1 VGHEDLLVGADSAVA
16 ADFVRGVDTG
26 GQSAAALA
34 FGEEVDDVPVPPDAG
49 AGVVEVL
56 AGAGG
61 VVEPPPS
68 VAGVAAAGLD
78 DAGAVAAVRL
88 SVL

>member
-1 VGHEDLLVGADSAVA
+1 MGISWLAPRGVA

-49 AGVVEVL
+49 AGVVELL

-61 VVEPPPS
+61 AVEPAPS
-68 VAGVAAAGLD
+68 VAGVAAGALD
-78 DAGAVAAVRL
+78 DDGAVVAGRL

>member
-1 VGHEDLLVGADSAVA
+1 
-16 ADFVRGVDTG
+16 
-26 GQSAAALA
+26 LA

-49 AGVVEVL
+49 AGVVELL

-61 VVEPPPS
+61 AVEPPPS

-78 DAGAVAAVRL
+78 DEGAVVAVRL